1 MLYFG
6 TSGFS
11 YTDWVGPVY
20 PKGLP
25 RQGWLEYYAG
35 QFNCL
40 ELNTTYYA
48 IPSLSMVKSL
58 VKRTGPEFQFA
69 VKAHQDITH
78 GRNPD
83 EVTFRSFR
91 EILEPFLSAGK
102 LGCLLVQFPYSFGFS
117 SESQAYVEQIKSRF
131 KDIPM
136 VAELRNALW
145 IKPDVFTWLK
155 SIDVGFCC
163 VDEPHLPNLM
173 PPVAEA
179 TSSIAYVRFHGRNS
193 AKWWKSDQ
201 PYERYDYSYK
211 AEELEEWIPKIKALN
226 DKAEK
231 TFVFANNHWQ
241 GQSVDTIRQVRMML
255 D

>member
-1 MLYFG
+1 M
-6 TSGFS
+6 
-11 YTDWVGPVY
+11 
-20 PKGLP
+20 P
-25 RQGWLEYYAG
+25 RQEWLKYYSS
-35 QFNCL
+35 QFNSL

-48 IPSLSMVKSL
+48 VPSLAVVKSL
-58 VKRTGPEFQFA
+58 VMRTGPEFQFA

-83 EVTFRSFR
+83 EITYRSFL
-91 EILEPFLSAGK
+91 EILEPFITAGK
-102 LGCLLVQFPYSFGFS
+102 LGCVLVQFPYNFGFN
-117 SESQAYVEQIKSRF
+117 SENQLYMEQIKGRF
-131 KDIPM
+131 KDIP
-136 VAELRNALW
+136 VVVELRNARW
-145 IKPDVFTWLK
+145 IKPQVFQWLK

-179 TSSIAYVRFHGRNS
+179 TSRIAYVRFHGRNS
-193 AKWWKSDQ
+193 AKWWKSDK
-201 PYERYDYSYK
+201 PYERYDYSYTP
-211 AEELEEWIPKIKALN
+211 EELEEWIPKIRHLN
-226 DKAEK
+226 SQAEK